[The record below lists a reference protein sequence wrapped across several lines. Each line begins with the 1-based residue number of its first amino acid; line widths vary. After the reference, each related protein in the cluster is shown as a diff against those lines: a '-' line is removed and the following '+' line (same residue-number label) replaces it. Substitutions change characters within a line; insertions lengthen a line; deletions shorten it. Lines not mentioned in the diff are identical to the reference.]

1 MKRKSGQA
9 TRKHS
14 SIKRTPVVWAA
25 LLGAMT
31 TVGGAL
37 FALDGKTPA
46 RIDGLALPALV
57 SASGSSSIETVF
69 RTRASLDAKR
79 WRSIVIHHS
88 GSMRGT
94 PASLESQARSAGLK
108 GLGTHF
114 VIGNGQGMDDGEIH
128 VGYRWLDQA
137 PGAHCAGKDAD
148 WYNLHSIG
156 ICLVGNGDRQEF
168 TPAQVDRL
176 GQLVRALCRE
186 FDIPE
191 ERVVQHSQVAPTSDP
206 GLLFPTAS
214 FREQLPRR
222 R

>member
-1 MKRKSGQA
+1 MKRKSAQGSRQ
-9 TRKHS
+9 RKP
-14 SIKRTPVVWAA
+14 IKRTPVVWAA

-31 TVGGAL
+31 TVGGVL
-37 FALDGKTPA
+37 FALDGKSAT

-57 SASGSSSIETVF
+57 SASGSSSIDTVF
-69 RTRASLDAKR
+69 RTRAPLDSKR

-94 PASLESQARSAGLK
+94 PASLESQAKASGLK

-128 VGYRWLDQA
+128 VGYRWLDQV
-137 PGAHCAGKDAD
+137 PGAHSAGKDAD

-168 TPAQVDRL
+168 TPAQIDRL

-191 ERVVQHSQVAPTSDP
+191 ERVVLHSQVAPMSDP
-206 GLLFPTAS
+206 GMLFPTAS
-214 FREQLPRR
+214 FREQLPRKR
-222 R
+222 

>member
-1 MKRKSGQA
+1 MKRKSAQGS
-9 TRKHS
+9 RKHTPLR
-14 SIKRTPVVWAA
+14 RTPVVWAA
-25 LLGAMT
+25 LLAAMT
-31 TVGGAL
+31 TVGGVL
-37 FALDGKTPA
+37 FALDGKATT

-57 SASGSSSIETVF
+57 SASGSASIETVF
-69 RTRASLDAKR
+69 RTRATLDSKR

-94 PASLESQARSAGLK
+94 PASLEAQAKSVGLK

-128 VGYRWLDQA
+128 VGYRWLDQN
-137 PGAHCAGKDAD
+137 PGAHTTGADAD

-168 TPAQVDRL
+168 TPAQIDRL
-176 GQLVRALCRE
+176 GQLVRTLCRE
-186 FDIPE
+186 FEIPE
-191 ERVVQHSQVAPTSDP
+191 ERVVLHSQVAKTSDP

-214 FREQLPRR
+214 FREQLPRKR
-222 R
+222 